1 MPTLDQEF
9 RPSETAVVVI
19 EFQKTWTQGGIF
31 AWLIRR
37 NYRSRKVLANTR
49 RLLDFARQRGVA
61 VFQAPFIVDP
71 SCRHTYRRLPWLPRL
86 LKGFTAGTWKSE
98 FTPGIYHPSDVVI
111 KGRYGF
117 DACRGS
123 NLLSTLRQSGIN
135 LIIFCGFTTD
145 QCVARTMKSLS
156 REGFRCFLAS
166 DASATIF
173 RRQQK
178 RVEARFPSL
187 PVAELIR
194 WMSRSG

>member
-1 MPTLDQEF
+1 MIPLFGRLGPCFPENGSPAAPISRFASARRCRVSGAVHCGSFFPAHLSAPALTA
-9 RPSETAVVVI
+9 PSVKGV
-19 EFQKTWTQGGIF
+19 
-31 AWLIRR
+31 
-37 NYRSRKVLANTR
+37 YRS
-49 RLLDFARQRGVA
+49 
-61 VFQAPFIVDP
+61 
-71 SCRHTYRRLPWLPRL
+71 
-86 LKGFTAGTWKSE
+86 TWKSE

-123 NLLSTLRQSGIN
+123 NLLSTLRQSGIS

-194 WMSRSG
+194 WMSGSG